1 MASKPNKTQAT
12 EASVER
18 YLHAIASA
26 ERRADCAVVAAMMAK
41 HTGHAAKMWGPSIVG
56 YDSVHYRYDS
66 GREGDMPVAAFSP
79 RKGEFSVYLTP
90 DSPGQAELLS
100 RLGKHRMGKSCLY
113 IRKLADVDL
122 AVLDQL
128 VVGSMRDLDGRRC

>member
-1 MASKPNKTQAT
+1 MAENKTKAT
-12 EASVER
+12 DASVAAFLDAVEG
-18 YLHAIASA
+18 AQ
-26 ERRADCAVVAAMMAK
+26 RRADCDVLMAMMGRV
-41 HTGHAAKMWGPSIVG
+41 TGEPAVLWGPSIIG
-56 YDSVHYRYDS
+56 FGTYHYRYDS

-122 AVLDQL
+122 DVLEQL
-128 VVGSMRDLDGRRC
+128 IVDSIVEVRRRYG

>member
-1 MASKPNKTQAT
+1 MAENKTKPT
-12 EASVER
+12 DASVAAFLDAVEG
-18 YLHAIASA
+18 
-26 ERRADCAVVAAMMAK
+26 EQRRADCDVLMAMMGRVTGEPAK
-41 HTGHAAKMWGPSIVG
+41 LWGPSIIG
-56 YDSVHYRYDS
+56 FGTYHYRYDS

-90 DSPGQAELLS
+90 DSPGQTELLS

-122 AVLDQL
+122 AVLEQL